1 MICRSVTWS
10 EITRFSRALSKDLE
24 LVFDAISRS
33 KNGTIEIVATDND
46 ICLANKYNI
55 TYSLSIDEMIK
66 QFTLLIKSVI
76 FLLELKGT
84 TSRAENWHHL

>member
-1 MICRSVTWS
+1 MN
-10 EITRFSRALSKDLE
+10 KDIE
-24 LVFDAISRS
+24 LVFDAIGRS
-33 KNGTIEIVATDND
+33 KNHTIEIVAKDND